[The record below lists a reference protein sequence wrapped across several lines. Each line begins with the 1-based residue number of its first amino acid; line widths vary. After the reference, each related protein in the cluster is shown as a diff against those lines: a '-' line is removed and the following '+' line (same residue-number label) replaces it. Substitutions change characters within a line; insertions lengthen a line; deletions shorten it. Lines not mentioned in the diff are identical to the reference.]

1 MAVRS
6 GSGARAAGPGGTTAR
21 RRTVRWLAPVVLVLA
36 AVLIG
41 AVVAATTAGL
51 AGDDGRAV
59 VVRTPDGEVLAR
71 VPLTGDR
78 FAVSYRNSVYT
89 TLAEERYR
97 VLSDGRF
104 ELVEL
109 AADQVA
115 VLEEY
120 YAVPGAPRPARP
132 GDRRHHVAEPDPA
145 RPAVFDVLN
154 IAATDLGERTLH
166 TPGTDPVPIW
176 RLLTREDPTV
186 LLEIER

>member
-59 VVRTPDGEVLAR
+59 VVRTPDGEVVAS

-97 VLSDGRF
+97 VLPDGRF

-120 YAVPGAPRPARP
+120 YAVPGAPRPAPP

>member
-1 MAVRS
+1 MGVPS
-6 GSGARAAGPGGTTAR
+6 GSGARAEGPGGAPAR
-21 RRTVRWLAPVVLVLA
+21 RRRLRELAAVVLVAA
-36 AVLIG
+36 AVLVG
-41 AVVAATTAGL
+41 AVVATTAAL
-51 AGDDGRAV
+51 AGDGERAV

-97 VLSDGRF
+97 VLPDDRF
-104 ELVEL
+104 ALVEI

-120 YAVPGAPRPARP
+120 YALPGAPESAPP
-132 GDRRHHVAEPDPA
+132 GDRRGHVAEPDPG
-145 RPAVFDVLN
+145 RPAVFEVLN
-154 IAATDLGERTLH
+154 IAATDLGERTLYV
-166 TPGTDPVPIW
+166 PGAAPVPIW
-176 RLLTREDPTV
+176 RLVTGEDPTV

>member
-6 GSGARAAGPGGTTAR
+6 GSGARAAGPGGTTTR

-59 VVRTPDGEVLAR
+59 VVRTPDGEVVAR

-97 VLSDGRF
+97 VLPDGRF

-120 YAVPGAPRPARP
+120 YAVPGAPRPAPP

>member
-59 VVRTPDGEVLAR
+59 VVRTPDGEVVAS

-120 YAVPGAPRPARP
+120 YAVPGAPRPAPP

>member
-1 MAVRS
+1 MVVRS

-59 VVRTPDGEVLAR
+59 VVRTPDGEVVAR

-120 YAVPGAPRPARP
+120 YAVPGAPRPAPP

>member
-1 MAVRS
+1 VAVRS

-59 VVRTPDGEVLAR
+59 VVRTPDGEVLAS

-78 FAVSYRNSVYT
+78 FAVGYRNSVYT

-97 VLSDGRF
+97 VLPDGRF
-104 ELVEL
+104 ALVEL

-120 YAVPGAPRPARP
+120 YAVPGAPRPAPP
-132 GDRRHHVAEPDPA
+132 GDRRAHVAEPDPA

-154 IAATDLGERTLH
+154 IAATDLGERTLY
-166 TPGTDPVPIW
+166 TPGADPVPIW
-176 RLLTREDPTV
+176 RLLNGEDPTV

>member
-1 MAVRS
+1 VVVRS

-59 VVRTPDGEVLAR
+59 VVRTPDGEVVAR

-120 YAVPGAPRPARP
+120 YAVPGAPRPAPP